1 MRSFPGDPLARVAK
15 GAAANEGRRR
25 EGKKELSL
33 SAARV
38 FVFGSGVGADLVRKA
53 QASAAKN
60 ALHRW
65 IRAFNYRSCGWM
77 GGSGASLP
85 AGGARVCKK
94 RVELGG
100 GRERKRGGWFVRYER
115 WGGTTKMVSFPIRA
129 QARVV
134 TGALSLFSGVCVW
147 GSKKTRKEGVCVVA
161 GGGGE
166 SRGFFFGIG
175 AAGPLAEGGTGTT
188 KGSPPDLET
197 T

>member
-1 MRSFPGDPLARVAK
+1 
-15 GAAANEGRRR
+15 
-25 EGKKELSL
+25 
-33 SAARV
+33 
-38 FVFGSGVGADLVRKA
+38 
-53 QASAAKN
+53 
-60 ALHRW
+60 
-65 IRAFNYRSCGWM
+65 M

-100 GRERKRGGWFVRYER
+100 RERKRGGWFVRGER

-147 GSKKTRKEGVCVVA
+147 GSEKTRKEGVCVVA

-166 SRGFFFGIG
+166 SHGPFFWDWGSRPPRRRRHRNDERFAARPRDHLTPRSTARSRGPTEVVCAR
-175 AAGPLAEGGTGTT
+175 AAGLRDGRVGGEAKLQGR
-188 KGSPPDLET
+188 KALRVWCRQRAGARAQNAAPPGLNQST
-197 T
+197 LKNRPKNAPY